1 MGNVENIL
9 LYSETMFK
17 LWLEKVYEL
26 LNCWS
31 GGIPEIIKETLEGF
45 TLARAAQSAAGLAY
59 YALFSMFPMLLLFV
73 GVGSYFLEGEDV
85 SQRVVEFV
93 TQALPI
99 SPVLLEENIDQVL
112 QRRGTF
118 SVIGIIGLLW
128 SATAAFSW
136 LGYHINLAWP
146 EANRR
151 NFVRQRLVGLSMVGV
166 LAILFFFSLV
176 ISTLAKLIPVIQAQ
190 LFNGMAIP
198 EPSWA
203 RSSLVWVLIF
213 LMFVAMYRWI
223 PATQVSWK
231 ASSWAALVATI
242 MWQLASYVFT
252 WYVRVGLGRYE
263 LIYGSLG
270 AVVALL
276 VLVYLIAWIILFGA
290 HLCAA
295 ITHHQ
300 RRRGAMA
307 A

>member
-1 MGNVENIL
+1 MV
-9 LYSETMFK
+9 K
-17 LWLEKVYEL
+17 LWLEKIYEL
-26 LNCWS
+26 LNYWS
-31 GGIPEIIKETLEGF
+31 GGVPEVIKETLDGF
-45 TLARAAQSAAGLAY
+45 TQARAAQAAAGLAY

-73 GVGSYFLEGEDV
+73 GVGSFFLEGEQV

-99 SPVLLEENIDQVL
+99 SPQLLEENISQVL
-112 QRRGTF
+112 QRRGAF
-118 SVIGIIGLLW
+118 SVVGLVGLLW

-151 NFVRQRLVGLSMVGV
+151 NFVHQRLVGLSMVAA
-166 LAILFFFSLV
+166 LAILFFLSIV
-176 ISTLAKLIPVIQAQ
+176 ASTLSKLIPAIQAQ
-190 LFNGMAIP
+190 LFNGLTIP

-203 RSSLVWVLIF
+203 RTVLIWVLIF
-213 LMFVAMYRWI
+213 LMFVAMYRYI
-223 PATQVSWK
+223 PATQVSWR
-231 ASSWAALVATI
+231 ASSLAAIAATI
-242 MWQLASYVFT
+242 AWQLATYVFT
-252 WYVRVGLGRYE
+252 WYLRVGLGRYE

-295 ITHHQ
+295 IVHHQ
-300 RRRGAMA
+300 NRRSQDLLRP
-307 A
+307 